1 MGTVEAAQGKWLGLL
16 THFGIDSK
24 YLIKRHGPCPMCGG
38 KDRFTWDNKHNLG
51 TFLCNHC
58 GAGTGFTLLCKF
70 KGWTMAEAM
79 KHVEKI
85 VGGIDRK
92 MSDHKEPSDQQRRE
106 AMNKTWTG
114 AQAVQ
119 DGDPVSSYL
128 KARTGRHWASNAIR
142 YHAQLWHPEE
152 KRSLAGMVAK
162 VTDPDNRPVSIHRTY
177 LEPDGSKAKVAKG
190 KMVMSSTIPDGS
202 AIRLMPYT
210 ETLGVTEG
218 IETAFS
224 ASAIFDVPV
233 WATISASI
241 MVKWKPPASIRHVII
256 FGDNDQN
263 FVGQLS
269 AYRLAYTL
277 AREHPKEF
285 AITVCIPAI
294 GGADWNDVLALNGL
308 DTARKDA
315 YIAHPRAFRVA
326 PA

>member
-1 MGTVEAAQGKWLGLL
+1 
-16 THFGIDSK
+16 
-24 YLIKRHGPCPMCGG
+24 
-38 KDRFTWDNKHNLG
+38 
-51 TFLCNHC
+51 
-58 GAGTGFTLLCKF
+58 
-70 KGWTMAEAM
+70 
-79 KHVEKI
+79 
-85 VGGIDRK
+85 
-92 MSDHKEPSDQQRRE
+92 
-106 AMNKTWTG
+106 
-114 AQAVQ
+114 
-119 DGDPVSSYL
+119 
-128 KARTGRHWASNAIR
+128 
-142 YHAQLWHPEE
+142 
-152 KRSLAGMVAK
+152 
-162 VTDPDNRPVSIHRTY
+162 VSIHRTY

-233 WATISASI
+233 WATISASV
-241 MVKWKPPASIRHVII
+241 MVKWHPPASIRHVII

-285 AITVCIPAI
+285 SITVCIPNI

-308 DTARKDA
+308 DMARKEA
-315 YIAHPRAFRVA
+315 YIAHPRAFRIA